1 MHYITI
7 TANFKS
13 TWKQKIWLSQ
23 MSVLSIAFYINTI
36 STTNKDNQTLN
47 RTLLCP

>member
-13 TWKQKIWLSQ
+13 TWKQKNWLSQ

-36 STTNKDNQTLN
+36 STTNNQTLN